1 MKHLYGKF
9 ESVKFEHR
17 RADFKKYVEYLE
29 ANTPSC
35 TDFLEHF
42 PAWVGHM
49 SLHRMITLYEL
60 YKKVLGL
67 AGHIGE
73 VGVFKGAGTLLFA
86 KLVHIF
92 ESESLTQVHGFD
104 WFKGTGRGGENDT
117 SLVPQG
123 GYQSSYEDLLKITD
137 LQKLDHI
144 VRIHNFDVT
153 ESLTDFFEQN
163 QHLQFKLVFLDA
175 GMYEVMKC
183 CVPAFWSRL
192 VPGGIMVFDQ
202 YSHEF
207 APGETI
213 AVREFLPN
221 VRINTIENSWMP
233 NAYAVK
239 E

>member
-1 MKHLYGKF
+1 MKHMYGKF

-17 RADFKKYVEYLE
+17 RANFKRYVEYLE
-29 ANTPSC
+29 TNPPSC
-35 TDFLEHF
+35 SDFLEHF

-49 SLHRMITLYEL
+49 SLNRMITLYEL

-73 VGVFKGAGTLLFA
+73 VGVYKGAGTILFA

-104 WFKGTGRGGENDT
+104 WFKGTGPLSEKD
-117 SLVPQG
+117 SPLVPKG
-123 GYQSSYEDLLKITD
+123 GYQGNYDSLNDIIA
-137 LQKLDHI
+137 LQNLDHI

-153 ESLTDFFEQN
+153 EKLNEFLEQK
-163 QHLQFKLVFLDA
+163 QHLSFKLIFLDA
-175 GMYEVMKC
+175 GMYDVMKC
-183 CVPAFWSRL
+183 CIPAFWNRL
-192 VPGGIMVFDQ
+192 VPGGIMIFDQ
-202 YSHEF
+202 YSNEL

-221 VRINTIENSWMP
+221 TQINTIQNSWMP

>member
-1 MKHLYGKF
+1 MKHLSGKF
-9 ESVKFEHR
+9 ESVKFDYR
-17 RADFKKYVEYLE
+17 RADFKKYVEYLQ
-29 ANTPSC
+29 ANPPSC
-35 TDFLEHF
+35 SDFLEHF

-73 VGVFKGAGTLLFA
+73 VGIFKGAGTLLFA

-104 WFKGTGRGGENDT
+104 WFKGTGPGGENDT
-117 SLVPQG
+117 RLVPQG
-123 GYQSSYEDLLKITD
+123 GYQSSYEDLLKITA

-153 ESLTDFFEQN
+153 ESLTGFFEQN
-163 QHLQFKLVFLDA
+163 QHLQFKLIFLDA

-202 YSHEF
+202 YSHEL

-221 VRINTIENSWMP
+221 VRINTIKNSWMP